1 MNSPIITKKLFKA
14 LLYSLTLMIL
24 LTNCA
29 VIRPG
34 QMGVLNRTLS
44 DGIKTDKVYEDGFT
58 WKWPWNE
65 MIKYN
70 IQLNSFHE
78 DIKVLTVDEL
88 HTELTFSVIL
98 KPIHEELA
106 LLEQEIGKDYYQ
118 KIVRPEFISVSRAVI
133 ASYKYETLPA
143 KSREIE
149 SKIYEE
155 LSNKLEGKHVKLEGV
170 TLDHIMFSPLV
181 TRATDEKLAT
191 KQKVEQK
198 DFEIE
203 VAKKDAEIQRIK
215 AQGQSDA
222 QTIID
227 QGLTTKYLQYKSLEV
242 QENLTNSP
250 NVTFYFVPTGKDGL
264 PIIVDTSSQK

>member
-1 MNSPIITKKLFKA
+1 MKRSIYKKQFAHLFSVFT
-14 LLYSLTLMIL
+14 LLFLV
-24 LTNCA
+24 TNCA

-34 QMGVLNRTLS
+34 QMGVLNRNLG
-44 DGIKTDKVYEDGFT
+44 DGIKTDKVYQDGFT

-65 MIKYN
+65 MIKYD
-70 IQLNSFHE
+70 IQLNSFQE
-78 DIKVLTVDEL
+78 KIRVLTVDQL

-98 KPIHEELA
+98 KPRAEELPF
-106 LLEQEIGKDYYQ
+106 LELEIGKDYYQ
-118 KIVRPEFISVSRAVI
+118 RIIKPEFISVSRAVI
-133 ASYKYETLPA
+133 ASYKYEKLPA

-149 SKIYEE
+149 SIIFGELAKKI
-155 LSNKLEGKHVKLEGV
+155 EGKHVELEGV
-170 TLDHIMFSPLV
+170 TLDHIVFSPMV

-215 AQGQSDA
+215 AKGQSDA
-222 QTIID
+222 QKIID

-242 QENLTNSP
+242 QEKLTQSP
-250 NVTFYFVPTGKDGL
+250 NSTFYFVPTGKDGI
-264 PIIVDTSSQK
+264 PIIVDTNQRK

>member
-1 MNSPIITKKLFKA
+1 MKKLINKTQLRQIFIVSS
-14 LLYSLTLMIL
+14 LLFLV
-24 LTNCA
+24 TNCA

-34 QMGVLNRTLS
+34 QMGVLNRTFG
-44 DGIKTDKVYEDGFT
+44 DGIKMDKVYDDGFT

-65 MIKYN
+65 MIKYD
-70 IQLNSFHE
+70 IQLASYQE
-78 DIKVLTVDEL
+78 DIRVLTVDEL

-98 KPIHEELA
+98 NPRKEELPF
-106 LLEQEIGKDYYQ
+106 LELEIGKDYYQ
-118 KIVRPEFISVSRAVI
+118 RIVRPEFISVSRAVI
-133 ASYKYETLPA
+133 ASYKYEELSA

-149 SKIYEE
+149 SKIFEE
-155 LSNKLEGKHVKLEGV
+155 LTDKFEGKHLKLEAV

-227 QGLTTKYLQYKSLEV
+227 KGLTTKYLQYKSLEV
-242 QENLTNSP
+242 QEKLTQSP
-250 NVTFYFVPTGKDGL
+250 NSTFYFVPTGKDGI
-264 PIIVDTSSQK
+264 PIIVDANKER